1 MKKTTQFTGFFR
13 ILTLLLALTLLAGCG
28 NAAADPTVPEPASE
42 DAQQLQFFVEEAE
55 PAQEYAPYC
64 PSPYRKGHQ
73 EYAVVSDD
81 GYQSFVSIGG
91 GERLELSQAVETG
104 AVTPEAILAQLEA
117 DARREVCQMQVV
129 ATHYGLSR
137 FVYDYAD
144 FQVSVVDSLYRS
156 ERDGQF
162 LYRCILFTNREQ
174 DFRNIKLLQRDDEG
188 YFSIANL
195 DWGLTLQA
203 DAVTPSG
210 MQLHITQNGRETG
223 GELLLSTFWT
233 AFRETED
240 GWEEVPPTEAYQ
252 YPTVEEAI
260 AADRAIPLD
269 SQTTFPIDWTAQL
282 GTLEPGTYNFR
293 FFVYRHRPGEL
304 AELYDQQTVKVQIT
318 IAEE

>member
-1 MKKTTQFTGFFR
+1 MHKKTSLTGFFR
-13 ILTLLLALTLLAGCG
+13 MISLLLLLTLLAGCG
-28 NAAADPTVPEPASE
+28 SAEAAATAPVQGGADVP
-42 DAQQLQFFVEEAE
+42 QLQFFVEEAE

-64 PSPYRKGHQ
+64 PSPYRKGYQ

-81 GYQSFVSIGG
+81 GCQSFVSIGG
-91 GERLELSQAVETG
+91 GERLELTQAVETG

-129 ATHYGLSR
+129 HTHYGLSR

-144 FQVSVVDSLYRS
+144 FQVSVVDSLYLS

-174 DFRNIKLLQRDDEG
+174 DLRNIKLLQKDDEG

-195 DWGLTLQA
+195 DWGLTIEA
-203 DAVTPSG
+203 DSVTPSG

-233 AFRETED
+233 AYRKTGD
-240 GWEEVPPTEAYQ
+240 GWEAVNPTEAYQ
-252 YPTVEEAI
+252 YPSQEEAMK
-260 AADRAIPLD
+260 ANRVIPLD
-269 SQTTFPIDWTAQL
+269 GQTTFPVDWTAQL

-304 AELYDQQTVKVQIT
+304 TELYDQQTLKVQIT

>member
-1 MKKTTQFTGFFR
+1 MKKTTLFTGFFR

-81 GYQSFVSIGG
+81 GCQSFVSIGG
-91 GERLELSQAVETG
+91 GERLELTQAIETG

-144 FQVSVVDSLYRS
+144 FQVSVVDSLYLS

-203 DAVTPSG
+203 DAVTPSA

-233 AFRETED
+233 AFRKTED

>member
-1 MKKTTQFTGFFR
+1 MKKTTLFTGFFR

-117 DARREVCQMQVV
+117 DARREVCQMQVI
-129 ATHYGLSR
+129 ATNYGLSR
-137 FVYDYAD
+137 FVYDYGD

-174 DFRNIKLLQRDDEG
+174 DFRNIKLLRRDDEG

-195 DWGLTLQA
+195 DWGLTLKA
-203 DAVTPSG
+203 DSVTPSE
-210 MQLHITQNGRETG
+210 MQLHITQNGRETD

-233 AFRETED
+233 AFRKTGD
-240 GWEEVPPTEAYQ
+240 SWEEVPPTEAYQ
-252 YPTVEEAI
+252 YPSPEEAMQAGRTI
-260 AADRAIPLD
+260 RLNG
-269 SQTTFPIDWTAQL
+269 QTTFSVDWTAQL

-304 AELYDQQTVKVQIT
+304 AELYDRQTFKVQIT

>member
-1 MKKTTQFTGFFR
+1 MSKKTSLTGFFR
-13 ILTLLLALTLLAGCG
+13 MISLLLALTLLTGCG
-28 NAAADPTVPEPASE
+28 SAGAAAVAPAQGGADVP
-42 DAQQLQFFVEEAE
+42 QLQFFVEEAE

-64 PSPYRKGHQ
+64 PSPYRKGYQ
-73 EYAVVSDD
+73 EYAVVSDA
-81 GYQSFVSIGG
+81 GCQSFVSIGG
-91 GERLELSQAVETG
+91 GERLELSQAVKDG
-104 AVTPEAILAQLEA
+104 AVTAEAILAQLET
-117 DARREVCQMQVV
+117 DARREVCQMQVI

-137 FVYDYAD
+137 FVYDYGD

-174 DFRNIKLLQRDDEG
+174 DFRNIKLLRKDDEG

-195 DWGLTLQA
+195 DWGLTIKA
-203 DAVTPSG
+203 DSVTPSA

-233 AFRETED
+233 AFRKTGD
-240 GWEEVPPTEAYQ
+240 GWEEVPSTEAYQ
-252 YPTVEEAI
+252 YPTPEEAMQAGRTI
-260 AADRAIPLD
+260 RLD
-269 SQTTFPIDWTAQL
+269 GQTTFPVDWTAQL

-304 AELYDQQTVKVQIT
+304 AELYDRQTFKVQIT

>member
-1 MKKTTQFTGFFR
+1 MKKTTLFTGFFR

-64 PSPYRKGHQ
+64 PSPYHKGHQ

-81 GYQSFVSIGG
+81 GCQSFVSIGG
-91 GERLELSQAVETG
+91 GERLELSQAVEAG

-144 FQVSVVDSLYRS
+144 FQVSVVDSLYLS

-195 DWGLTLQA
+195 DWGLTLKA
-203 DAVTPSG
+203 DSVTPSE

-233 AFRETED
+233 AFRKTGD

-304 AELYDQQTVKVQIT
+304 AELYDRQTFKVQIT